1 MLNWVTPLFLSG
13 PGFFSN
19 SAQRMCW
26 SGRAQEPG
34 PCLQPAPLHSP
45 VSTTL
50 VLGGASL
57 PVPCAVCLWTHCP
70 WICLIPFWTC
80 WYCLSVADVT
90 GHHCDSKFQEFTT
103 VSVEMYLLLLI
114 LNDFLLVSVNGSH
127 MNNTE
132 FSEKQFYEYLIH
144 SLHNF
149 VNLDQ
154 IPCQTFP
161 F

>member
-1 MLNWVTPLFLSG
+1 M
-13 PGFFSN
+13 
-19 SAQRMCW
+19 
-26 SGRAQEPG
+26 
-34 PCLQPAPLHSP
+34 
-45 VSTTL
+45 
-50 VLGGASL
+50 
-57 PVPCAVCLWTHCP
+57 
-70 WICLIPFWTC
+70 
-80 WYCLSVADVT
+80 ADVT